1 MSVVLLRHASAG
13 DRSAWDGDDRLR
25 PLDEE
30 GHAQALALAD
40 ALRGRGISRVVS
52 SPYVRCVESLEPL
65 AEALGLAVELDPR
78 LAEGEGGAGALA
90 LLATLGDGVACT
102 HGDVVEAVIG
112 RTLDKGA
119 AAVVELAGGGAHVV
133 ELLPVPSS

>member
-13 DRSAWDGDDRLR
+13 DRSAWSGDDRLR
-25 PLDEE
+25 PLDED
-30 GHAQALALAD
+30 GYAQALALAD
-40 ALRGRGISRVVS
+40 VLAERGIARVVS

-102 HGDVVEAVIG
+102 HGDVVEAVIA
-112 RTLDKGA
+112 RVLDKGA
-119 AAVVELAGGGAHVV
+119 AAVVELAGGAARVV
-133 ELLPVPSS
+133 ELLAAP